1 MKIESEPAHILR
13 LSALILKYVFIHF
26 HSAVTMIVLLVH
38 EPGPQKGGHWY
49 HKKVQIIIVIF
60 DKVYVCTTYFC
71 MIAVC
76 R

>member
-1 MKIESEPAHILR
+1 MQELQLWVEQQAYR
-13 LSALILKYVFIHF
+13 QCTQRV
-26 HSAVTMIVLLVH
+26 LVH
-38 EPGPQKGGHWY
+38 EPRPWKGGHWY

-76 R
+76 M